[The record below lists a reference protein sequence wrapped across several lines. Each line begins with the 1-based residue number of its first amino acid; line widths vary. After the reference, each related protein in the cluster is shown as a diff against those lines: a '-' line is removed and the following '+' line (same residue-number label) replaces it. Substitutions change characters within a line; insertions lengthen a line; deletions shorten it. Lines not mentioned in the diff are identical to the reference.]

1 MTKKVGMYELGQ
13 ILGQGSFAIVREV
26 THSTTKQQFAMKIID
41 KDKVQRDDSIES
53 IKKEISILMMAD
65 HKNIVKL
72 VEVLASRT
80 KIYLVLEYI
89 RGGELW
95 DLIKDRGQ
103 ISEDEMRKYFRQII
117 EAINYCKKKNIA
129 HRDLKPENILLDQHG
144 CIKVSDFG
152 LSSLY
157 QDPNQIQNLLHTT
170 CGTINYLAPE
180 VIQNMGYD
188 GHMADI
194 WSLGVI
200 LFFTISG
207 RLPFEDENV
216 AKLLE
221 KIVSVEYT
229 MPKTF
234 SKNLKDLIKNIL
246 NSNPK
251 KRFTLEQIKQHRWY
265 SENISKEEKEEQQLE
280 EEIKQTS
287 QYQREL
293 SISSRSSELQ
303 NCESDLDGI
312 IQDQQPAQLVTKQ
325 ISPIQLMSLLTSNIL
340 NKMFDVKGKNEQKRL
355 QNAYQYTPITSDKP
369 IEEIDQTLK
378 KAFEALTPKETSYIF
393 PKQQYQL
400 KCWFKFKKEECS
412 LSCKIYK
419 IKEQLYLLNFIRK
432 QGSIDNFQQSLE
444 KIQPFLKNI
453 MIQKKQN

>member
-1 MTKKVGMYELGQ
+1 MYELGQ

-26 THSTTKQQFAMKIID
+26 THSQTKQQFAMKIID

-53 IKKEISILMMAD
+53 LKKEISILMMAD

-95 DLIKDRGQ
+95 DLIRPKSNIKFVAHNLWNDQLFSSGNKI
-103 ISEDEMRKYFRQII
+103 ISMDIMQFSFKKMINFI
-117 EAINYCKKKNIA
+117 E
-129 HRDLKPENILLDQHG
+129 
-144 CIKVSDFG
+144 
-152 LSSLY
+152 
-157 QDPNQIQNLLHTT
+157 QN
-170 CGTINYLAPE
+170 AQ

-251 KRFTLEQIKQHRWY
+251 KRFTLEQIRKHPWY
-265 SENISKEEKEEQQLE
+265 LEKMSKEELEELQQEEKEEN
-280 EEIKQTS
+280 KQTS

-293 SISSRSSELQ
+293 SISSGSSELQ

-312 IQDQQPAQLVTKQ
+312 IQDQHPTQLVTKQ

-340 NKMFDVKGKNEQKRL
+340 NKMFDVKSKNEQKHL

-432 QGSIDNFQQSLE
+432 QGSIDSFQQSLE
-444 KIQPFLKNI
+444 KIQPLLKGI
-453 MIQKKQN
+453 MSQKKQH